1 MCIVYMECSICV
13 VCVYSVCLVCMCT
26 MCMECVYVHMHGGS
40 CGDGSWISTS
50 RLMVEPALSFVSL
63 ALGVQT
69 LGEKMFLQAKS
80 EQKWMWGMKGRE
92 DFGSGV

>member
-1 MCIVYMECSICV
+1 MCLMCVYGVYMCSMCVYYVCIVCVCSV
-13 VCVYSVCLVCMCT
+13 SYG
-26 MCMECVYVHMHGGS
+26 E
-40 CGDGSWISTS
+40 GSWISTS
-50 RLMVEPALSFVSL
+50 WLMVEPALSFVSL

>member
-1 MCIVYMECSICV
+1 MCLMCVYGVYMCSMCVYYVCIVCVCSV
-13 VCVYSVCLVCMCT
+13 
-26 MCMECVYVHMHGGS
+26 S
-40 CGDGSWISTS
+40 CGEGSWISTS

-80 EQKWMWGMKGRE
+80 EQKWMWVMKGRE